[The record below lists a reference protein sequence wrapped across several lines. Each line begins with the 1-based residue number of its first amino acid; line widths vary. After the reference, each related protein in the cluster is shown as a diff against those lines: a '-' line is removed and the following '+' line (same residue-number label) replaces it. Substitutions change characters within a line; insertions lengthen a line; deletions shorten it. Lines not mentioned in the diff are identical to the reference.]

1 MEFIKLFPEQE
12 EAVKKLRSG
21 SVLKGGV
28 GSGKTLT
35 SLFFYKEKF
44 SHRKLYVITTAKKR
58 NSCDWQNEARLL
70 GIEELVVDS
79 WNNILRYKSVY
90 NAFFIF
96 DEQKSVGYNTWG
108 KAMVYIARR
117 NAWIMCT
124 ATPGDKWMDYMPLFL
139 ANNFYKTKTEFI
151 NKHIEYNPYVN
162 FPQIKKIHN
171 EDQLYMWRNR
181 IVVKMPDTRET
192 VRHKEHILVN
202 FPRHVI
208 KKINDTRWNP
218 ITDEPIENISEY
230 CALIRRLVNT
240 DPSRVKKAIDILKAN
255 PKVIVFYN
263 FEYEMELLRKAC
275 EEEDI
280 AYSEYNGSK
289 HDELPEGD
297 RWVYFVNYGAGA
309 EAWNCTTTD
318 TMLFYSLS
326 YSYRTMEQ
334 AEGRIDR
341 RNTPFKDLQYY
352 YLVSRSDLDG
362 RILKALHNKQ
372 NFNEREWRTNA
383 SIRAGFSKPA

>member
-1 MEFIKLFPEQE
+1 M
-12 EAVKKLRSG
+12 
-21 SVLKGGV
+21 
-28 GSGKTLT
+28 
-35 SLFFYKEKF
+35 
-44 SHRKLYVITTAKKR
+44 
-58 NSCDWQNEARLL
+58 
-70 GIEELVVDS
+70 
-79 WNNILRYKSVY
+79 
-90 NAFFIF
+90 
-96 DEQKSVGYNTWG
+96 
-108 KAMVYIARR
+108 
-117 NAWIMCT
+117 
-124 ATPGDKWMDYMPLFL
+124 
-139 ANNFYKTKTEFI
+139 
-151 NKHIEYNPYVN
+151 
-162 FPQIKKIHN
+162 
-171 EDQLYMWRNR
+171 
-181 IVVKMPDTRET
+181 
-192 VRHKEHILVN
+192 
-202 FPRHVI
+202 
-208 KKINDTRWNP
+208 
-218 ITDEPIENISEY
+218 TDEPIENISEY

-275 EEEDI
+275 EEEGI
-280 AYSEYNGSK
+280 EYSEYNGSK

-362 RILKALHNKQ
+362 RILKALQNKQ